1 MKTNM
6 AWHRFTVLAY
16 CMLSPLTNCF
26 INAYFGCDRVLIIS
40 WWYWLW
46 KEVIS
51 LIQIR
56 AVTPFIYHSVVT
68 VTHSSL
74 LLLSFSYKHSQ
85 RVQVFNFRMSF
96 ILVIEPVM
104 LTSMFLPFK
113 CGIVNVHLSNLHILF
128 ITYIILHF

>member
-1 MKTNM
+1 M
-6 AWHRFTVLAY
+6 AWHWFALLVY
-16 CMLSPLTNCF
+16 CILSPFTNCF

-56 AVTPFIYHSVVT
+56 AVTPFIYNNVVI
-68 VTHSSL
+68 VSL
-74 LLLSFSYKHSQ
+74 CCYCPSAVSIVSQ
-85 RVQVFNFRMSF
+85 RVQVFNFRTPF
-96 ILVIEPVM
+96 WLIIESVL

-113 CGIVNVHLSNLHILF
+113 FEILNVHLSYPIHHIHYPALWVVVC
-128 ITYIILHF
+128 IC